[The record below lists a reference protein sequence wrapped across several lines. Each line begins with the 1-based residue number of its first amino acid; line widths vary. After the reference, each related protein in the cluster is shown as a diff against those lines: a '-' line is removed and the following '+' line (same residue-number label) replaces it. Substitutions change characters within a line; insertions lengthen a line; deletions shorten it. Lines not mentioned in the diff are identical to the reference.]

1 MDFVKVVPT
10 ICQKKIQQSW
20 PCRREK
26 KQVLD
31 LPHVRTEKKYN
42 CINCKVMYFLTLAT
56 CLILIFHSQTIAP
69 SRFCHLAWW
78 SLIIIKWRSWSNFS
92 SNTPC
97 PRPHLAIHF
106 WHSVHFLDWSKDY
119 YLQESRSHAILT
131 RFFFFRLIVSDP
143 FLHECTGFFILRSH
157 SNFKTWILQ
166 ANLDIQFRYP

>member
-1 MDFVKVVPT
+1 MKIMIEFFVKQSYVFSNFDNMPYPNFSLPT
-10 ICQKKIQQSW
+10 
-20 PCRREK
+20 
-26 KQVLD
+26 VA
-31 LPHVRTEKKYN
+31 H
-42 CINCKVMYFLTLAT
+42 A
-56 CLILIFHSQTIAP
+56 
-69 SRFCHLAWW
+69 RFCHLAWW

-92 SNTPC
+92 SNSPC
-97 PRPHLAIHF
+97 PKPHPAIHF

-166 ANLDIQFRYP
+166 ANLDIQFRYPYLDGFWIFV